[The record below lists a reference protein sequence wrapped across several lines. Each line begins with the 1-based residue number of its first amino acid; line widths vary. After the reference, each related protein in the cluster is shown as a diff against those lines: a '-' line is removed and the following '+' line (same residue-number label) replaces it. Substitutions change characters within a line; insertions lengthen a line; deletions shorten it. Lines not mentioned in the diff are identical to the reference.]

1 MVNENISLKNLK
13 ILAENYKTIENPNID
28 EFIEFVTLYI
38 NAVNEVT
45 KKENYYFK
53 NVGDV
58 VHINFKGIYQE
69 IKQKEDTNGN

>member
-1 MVNENISLKNLK
+1 MTDENISLKNLK

-69 IKQKEDTNGN
+69 IKPRGKTNGN